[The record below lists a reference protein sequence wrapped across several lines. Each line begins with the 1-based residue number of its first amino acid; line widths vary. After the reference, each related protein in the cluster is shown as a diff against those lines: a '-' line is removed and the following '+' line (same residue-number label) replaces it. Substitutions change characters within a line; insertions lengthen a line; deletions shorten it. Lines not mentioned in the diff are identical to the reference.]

1 MNMKLLYVA
10 SLDFYTKPN
19 PSYHLMTTM
28 LEDALEAGIEVN
40 LIGCK
45 EQGVK
50 KHIPDEIKNKK
61 GFSYGLIPMPAV
73 QKSNF
78 IRRYLEGIKYS
89 IQVGKRMKKCIQEYD
104 IVFIQS
110 SPTVL
115 YTLYYAK
122 KYKKNQKIIYNV
134 QDMFPGSSIASG
146 VMPQRWMQKIFYALQ
161 KKAYKK
167 ADYITAISE
176 DMKAK
181 LIEQGVPEKKIE
193 VIVNW
198 FDDQSVH
205 RVEWEDNRF
214 VKKYNMSQ
222 EKFYVQYAG
231 TMGYVFDYKMVLA
244 VAEKL
249 KKDRDIVFQMIGA
262 GSQKDVFIR
271 EADERK
277 LTNIHFLPLE
287 PQEMVSDVY
296 SACTVCFI
304 PLKRGIIGN
313 SVPSKAGLL
322 MECKK
327 PIITSVDE
335 DTDYFNMINHY
346 AGIAV
351 SNLNQDM
358 VVQAILKMKGN
369 SDFSSTCGNT
379 GYEFGH
385 ELYSRSNGMK
395 NYIRLFQKCCENRKV
410 QENEE
415 DSNYGI
421 YKN

>member
-1 MNMKLLYVA
+1 MKLLYIA

-19 PSYHLMTTM
+19 PSFHLMTTM
-28 LEDALEAGIEVN
+28 LEDVLDAGIEVK

-50 KHIPDEIKNKK
+50 KHIPDKIKNKK
-61 GFSYGLIPMPAV
+61 GFSYDLISTPV
-73 QKSNF
+73 VKKSNF
-78 IRRYLEGIKYS
+78 MRRYLEGIRYS
-89 IQVGKRMKKCIQEYD
+89 VRVGKRIKKCIREYD
-104 IVFIQS
+104 LIFVQS

-146 VMPQRWMQKIFYALQ
+146 VMPQRWMQTVFFFLQ
-161 KKAYKK
+161 KIAYKK
-167 ADYITAISE
+167 ADIIIAISE
-176 DMKAK
+176 DMKIK
-181 LIEQGVPEKKIE
+181 LIEQGVLEDKIK

-205 RVEWEDNRF
+205 RVKWENNRF
-214 VKKYNMSQ
+214 VKKYDMSQ

-231 TMGYVFDYKMVLA
+231 TMGYVFDYKMVLE
-244 VAEKL
+244 VAEKM
-249 KKDRDIVFQMIGA
+249 KEDNDIIFQMIGT

-271 EADERK
+271 EAKKRN
-277 LTNIHFLPLE
+277 LTNIQFLPLE

-296 SACTVCFI
+296 SACSVCFI

-322 MECKK
+322 MACKK
-327 PIITSVDE
+327 PIVTSVDE
-335 DTDYFNMINHY
+335 NTDYFNMINQY

-351 SNLNQDM
+351 SNLKPDM
-358 VVQAILKMKGN
+358 VARAILKMKDN
-369 SDFSSTCGNT
+369 PELCNNYGNT

-385 ELYSRSNGMK
+385 ELYSRSRSMEKYISLFKECYRK
-395 NYIRLFQKCCENRKV
+395 NKR
-410 QENEE
+410 
-415 DSNYGI
+415 
-421 YKN
+421 